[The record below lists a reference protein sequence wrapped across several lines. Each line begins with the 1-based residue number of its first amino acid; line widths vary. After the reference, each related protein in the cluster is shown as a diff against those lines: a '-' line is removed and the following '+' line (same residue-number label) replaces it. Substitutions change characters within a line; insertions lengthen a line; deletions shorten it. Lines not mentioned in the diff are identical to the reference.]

1 MLKGIIQFGNCFL
14 FANRLVSCRSVN
26 IWDNS
31 QGCYFFGLL
40 IHNNFYIFADL
51 FLLINLMK
59 SFTEDTITAI
69 ATPSG
74 VGAISVIRVSGPLSF
89 EITDRI
95 FKGKVKLSDSDSHTI
110 HYGEILSENGDLIDD
125 VLVSVFR
132 NPHSYTGEDSIE
144 ISTHG
149 NPLISKR
156 IIELLLKNGVRAADP
171 GEFTRR
177 AYLNNR
183 IDLVQAE
190 AVADVISSRTDAS
203 LRGARN
209 QLNGL
214 LSQKV
219 DEIRNSLVN
228 ASSFVELELDFAE
241 EDVEFI
247 NLGELRKRVE
257 NIRVEIED
265 LLKSYSFGKI
275 IKDGVNVALVGKPN
289 VGKSS
294 LLNYILKESRAIVSH
309 IPGTTRDIIRED
321 VSIDGILFRLYDTAG
336 IRISED
342 LIEKEGVLRSRQAV
356 KDADIVLL
364 ISDVDQGLPRE
375 LFDEICSMTDGT
387 KILNVLNKIDLRR
400 EIDSG
405 FDSAISALTGEGIE
419 NLFSLMEEKATGSSS
434 YSEKGAVVSNSR
446 HYECLRRARESLEK
460 VEESIQNKMSGEFI
474 SVDLRKAADDLG
486 EIIGIVTSDDILN
499 NIFTKFC
506 IGK

>member
-1 MLKGIIQFGNCFL
+1 M
-14 FANRLVSCRSVN
+14 
-26 IWDNS
+26 
-31 QGCYFFGLL
+31 
-40 IHNNFYIFADL
+40 NN
-51 FLLINLMK
+51 
-59 SFTEDTITAI
+59 FTEDTITAI

-74 VGAISVIRVSGPLSF
+74 AGAISVIRVSGSLSI
-89 EITDRI
+89 EIVDKV
-95 FKGKVKLSDSDSHTI
+95 FKGKTRLIDSDSHTI
-110 HYGEILSENGDLIDD
+110 HYGDIVDEDGNLIDD

-132 NPHSYTGEDSIE
+132 NPHSYTGEDSVE

-149 NPLISKR
+149 NPLISKK
-156 IIELLLKNGVRAADP
+156 IIELLLKNNVRTAEP
-171 GEFTRR
+171 GEFTKR

-183 IDLVQAE
+183 IDLAQAE

-209 QLNGL
+209 QLDGL

-219 DEIRNSLVN
+219 DEIRESLIN
-228 ASSFVELELDFAE
+228 AASFVELELDFAE

-247 NLGELRKRVE
+247 NIDELRKRVGKIK
-257 NIRVEIED
+257 NEIEI
-265 LLKSYSFGKI
+265 LLESYSFGRV

-342 LIEKEGVLRSRQAV
+342 EIEKEGVFRSRQAV
-356 KDADIVLL
+356 KDADVVLL
-364 ISDVDQGLPRE
+364 ISDIEQGKPEDLLKE
-375 LFDEICSMTDGT
+375 VYSITD
-387 KILNVLNKIDLRR
+387 KNKVLSVLNKIDLGKVNQTDY
-400 EIDSG
+400 DSE
-405 FDSAISALTGEGIE
+405 ISALTGKGID
-419 NLFSLMEEKATGSSS
+419 NLFSKMKEKALGSSN
-434 YSEKGAVVSNSR
+434 YSEKGAIVSNSR
-446 HYECLRRARESLEK
+446 HYECLRRAKESLEK
-460 VEESIQNKMSGEFI
+460 VEESIKNKMSGEFI
-474 SVDLRKAADDLG
+474 SVDLRKAVDDLG
-486 EIIGIVTSDDILN
+486 EIIGMVTSEDILN